1 MAMYMRKKWA
11 KALLTTASTLIFCVA
26 CGSGSTTETDGG
38 DFEAPEDDREFVV
51 PEVIGEVSEDVF
63 DRSRLIQVYI
73 DMPSADFAQLRS
85 EGRALSTALS
95 ECPSPD
101 FEFTDFKATVNID
114 GTQMD
119 NVAIR
124 KKGYLGSISSS
135 RPSIKL
141 NFDTHEDDRTYK
153 TNKRMTLNN
162 DRQDPSHTH
171 QCMAYDLY
179 RAAGLVAPRCNLAHV
194 VINGEDLGVFSQ
206 VESIKKPFL
215 ELNYGDKNGNLY
227 EGQVADF
234 GAHLNDKFEL
244 KTNKSE
250 NDRSDLAELS
260 DILAMDDVN
269 MLANLPSKLAL
280 DEFITYWAV
289 ETLIGHW
296 DSATG
301 NANNFYMYHDPTDD
315 LFHFIPWGTDAAFT
329 GKNVFKANSGP
340 LYRNL
345 SIASRLYAIA
355 ETRQQYFDAINTLL
369 TNHWNEADLLAKVD
383 AIREMS
389 GAPEEADDAMKV
401 FIAGYEELGYRS
413 QRTRLESAMGGLEP
427 EQTEYLLEDVPEDC
441 DEPAGTS
448 SITGDFYSNGTTG
461 DGGTFTFT
469 DAQGET
475 IVASMTLVTFA
486 GTDSLI
492 YKLDESSLPSVVN
505 LTLIGAGAP
514 PLYQPYAL
522 QVFVESPSYKA
533 GDHKLHGIVT
543 NMMLFKAFT
552 DTSIPIIYMGA
563 GEAGTISL
571 ELTGD
576 GTPDS
581 PIKGSINA
589 TISMLDISDQ

>member
-1 MAMYMRKKWA
+1 MSKEWIKP
-11 KALLTTASTLIFCVA
+11 LLTSVSALVFCVA
-26 CGSGSTTETDGG
+26 CGSGSTTETDGS
-38 DFEAPEDDREFVV
+38 DFEAPDDGEREFVV
-51 PEVIGEVSEDVF
+51 PEVIGEVSDDVF
-63 DRSRLIQVYI
+63 DRSRLIQVYM
-73 DMPSADFAQLRS
+73 DMPDADFAQLRS
-85 EGRALSTALS
+85 EGRTLNTALS
-95 ECPSPD
+95 ECPSSD

-141 NFDTHEDDRTYK
+141 NFDTHDDGRTYK
-153 TNKRMTLNN
+153 TMKRMTLNN

-194 VINGEDLGVFSQ
+194 VINGEDLGVYSQ

-215 ELNYGDKNGNLY
+215 ERNYDDKGGNLY

-234 GAHLNDKFEL
+234 GSHLNDKFEL
-244 KTNKSE
+244 KTNKTE
-250 NDRSDLAELS
+250 NDRSDLSELS
-260 DILAMDDVN
+260 NILAMDDEN

-301 NANNFYMYHDPTDD
+301 NTNNYYIYHDPTDD

-329 GKNVFKANSGP
+329 GVNVFKPNGGP
-340 LYRNL
+340 LYKNL
-345 SIASRLYAIA
+345 SIASRLYAID
-355 ETRQQYFDAINTLL
+355 ETRQKYFNEINKLL
-369 TNHWNEADLLAKVD
+369 TDHWNEADLLAKVD
-383 AIREMS
+383 AIREVS

-401 FIAGYEELGYRS
+401 FIAGHEGLGYRS
-413 QRTRLESAMGGLEP
+413 QRTRLESAMNGLEP
-427 EQTEYLLEDVPEDC
+427 EQTEYLLEDVAQDC
-441 DEPAGTS
+441 DEPAPT
-448 SITGDFYSNGTTG
+448 TALTANFHSNGTG
-461 DGGTFTFT
+461 SFTFT
-469 DAQGET
+469 NAQGET
-475 IVASMTLVTFA
+475 IVASMNLVTFA

-492 YKLDESSLPSVVN
+492 YKLDESTLPSVVN

-522 QVFVESPSYKA
+522 QVFIESPSYTP
-533 GDHKLHGIVT
+533 GDHALHGIVT

-563 GEAGTISL
+563 GSTGTISL
-571 ELTGD
+571 ELAGD
-576 GTPDS
+576 GSADS

-589 TISMLDISDQ
+589 TIGILDISDQ

>member
-1 MAMYMRKKWA
+1 MTQAWA
-11 KALLTTASTLIFCVA
+11 KSLLTTATTLLFCVA

-38 DFEAPEDDREFVV
+38 DFEAPDGEREFVV
-51 PEVIGEVSEDVF
+51 PEVIGEVSDDVF
-63 DRSRLIQVYI
+63 DRSRLIQVYM
-73 DMPSADFAQLRS
+73 DMPDADFAQLRS
-85 EGRALSTALS
+85 EGRTLNTALS
-95 ECPSPD
+95 ECPSTD

-141 NFDTHEDDRTYK
+141 NFDTHVDGRTYK
-153 TNKRMTLNN
+153 TMKRMTLNN

-194 VINGEDLGVFSQ
+194 VINGEDLGVYSQ

-215 ELNYGDKNGNLY
+215 ERNYDDKGGNLY
-227 EGQVADF
+227 EAQVADF
-234 GAHLNDKFEL
+234 GTHLNDKFEL
-244 KTNKSE
+244 KTNKAE
-250 NDRSDLAELS
+250 NDRSDLTELS
-260 DILAMDDVN
+260 NILAMDDEN

-301 NANNFYMYHDPTDD
+301 NTNNFYIYHDPTDD

-329 GKNVFKANSGP
+329 GVNVFKPNGGP
-340 LYRNL
+340 LYKNL

-355 ETRQQYFDAINTLL
+355 ETRQQYFDEINKLL

-383 AIREMS
+383 EIRTIS

-401 FIAGYEELGYRS
+401 FIAGHEGLGYRS
-413 QRTRLESAMGGLEP
+413 QRSRLESAMNGLEP
-427 EQTEYLLEDVPEDC
+427 EQTEYLLEDVAPDC
-441 DEPAGTS
+441 DEPAPTTA
-448 SITGDFYSNGTTG
+448 ITANFFSTENGE
-461 DGGTFTFT
+461 GGSFTFT
-469 DAQGET
+469 TAQGET
-475 IVASMTLVTFA
+475 IVANMSLVTFA
-486 GTDSLI
+486 GDDSLL
-492 YKLDESSLPSVVN
+492 YELDESTLPSVVN
-505 LTLIGAGAP
+505 LRLVGAGAP

-522 QVFVESPSYKA
+522 QLFIESPSYKP
-533 GDHKLHGIVT
+533 GDHALHGIVT
-543 NMMLFKAFT
+543 NMMLFKVFK
-552 DTSIPIIYMGA
+552 DLSIPIIYMGA
-563 GEAGTISL
+563 GSTGTISL
-571 ELTGD
+571 ELAGE
-576 GTPDS
+576 GSAAS
-581 PIKGSINA
+581 PIRGSINA
-589 TISMLDISDQ
+589 TIGILDISDQ